1 MIADMELIEWYI
13 RCKFPAAAG
22 EMQQKV
28 LGTLERCADMLG
40 GVDPSHE
47 PSAPEKKELATLM
60 KKLRMCRNPEK
71 LDLVRLQRVKR
82 EGDGEDDEK
91 VIKKRRLER
100 EKSAKEGDDLFGP
113 EIKKE
118 S

>member
-1 MIADMELIEWYI
+1 M
-13 RCKFPAAAG
+13 
-22 EMQQKV
+22 
-28 LGTLERCADMLG
+28 
-40 GVDPSHE
+40 
-47 PSAPEKKELATLM
+47 M

-71 LDLVRLQRVKR
+71 LDLVKLQRVKR

-100 EKSAKEGDDLFGP
+100 EKSAKEADDLFGP